1 MSELIFEAIEQ
12 FTQHQSLDTNQSL
25 RLFSSILQSSISPLQ
40 ISAFLTA
47 LKVKGENEAELY
59 GAIQALMAHHVPF
72 DIEDIKANA
81 IVADCCGT
89 GGDGQS
95 TLNISTAVAFIVST
109 QNIKIAKH
117 GNSAISSK
125 CGASDIIHELG
136 INVHASS
143 KQAITHLREDSLCFL
158 HAPNYHPITKKI
170 ATVRQSL
177 KYRTI
182 FNLLGPFVNP
192 AKPSYQLIGVYH
204 PKYTSIG
211 AKVLKQLGSKK
222 ALVIHGQ
229 GTDEL
234 AIHGTSRGHLL
245 NNGKI
250 KTFSISPEDVGL
262 KRYDL
267 NEIKG
272 GTVQYNKEALLQLLR
287 GYGAPAYRAIV
298 ALNAGALFFVT
309 GISNDIRS
317 GVVLAQQILNTDQ
330 GYQKVEAL
338 RRQKC

>member
-1 MSELIFEAIEQ
+1 MSELIIAAIEQ
-12 FTQHQSLDTNQSL
+12 FTQHRSLDTKQSQQ
-25 RLFSSILQSSISPLQ
+25 LFNSIFQNSTSPLQ

-47 LKVKGENEAELY
+47 LKVKGENEEELY
-59 GAIQALMAHHVPF
+59 GAIQALMANHVPF
-72 DIEDIKANA
+72 NIEEIKANA

-95 TLNISTAVAFIVST
+95 TLNISTAVAFIAST

-117 GNSAISSK
+117 GNKAISSK
-125 CGASDIIHELG
+125 CGASDITHELG

-143 KQAITHLREDSLCFL
+143 KQAIRHLREDNLCFL
-158 HAPNYHPITKKI
+158 HAPNYHPITQKMAPI
-170 ATVRQSL
+170 RQSL

-192 AKPSYQLIGVYH
+192 AKPPYQLIGVYH
-204 PKYTSIG
+204 PKYTAIG
-211 AKVLKQLGSKK
+211 AKVLKQLGSKR

-234 AIHGTSRGHLL
+234 AIHGTSTGHLL
-245 NNGKI
+245 RNGQI
-250 KTFSISPEDVGL
+250 QSFSISPEDVGL
-262 KRYDL
+262 KRYEL
-267 NEIKG
+267 KEIKG

-287 GYGAPAYRAIV
+287 GHGAPPYRAVV

-309 GISNDIRS
+309 GISSDIRS
-317 GVVLAQQILNTDQ
+317 GVALAQEILSTDL

>member
-12 FTQHQSLDTNQSL
+12 FTQHQSLDTNQSQH
-25 RLFSSILQSSISPLQ
+25 LFNCILQSNTSPLQ

-47 LKVKGENEAELY
+47 LKVKGENESELY
-59 GAIQALMAHHVPF
+59 GAIQALMTHHVPLNI
-72 DIEDIKANA
+72 DDIKENA

-95 TLNISTAVAFIVST
+95 TLNISTAVAFIAST

-117 GNSAISSK
+117 GNIAISSK

-136 INVHASS
+136 INIHASS
-143 KQAITHLREDSLCFL
+143 KQAIKHLREENLCFL
-158 HAPNYHPITKKI
+158 HAPNYHPITQTI
-170 ATVRQSL
+170 AAVRQSL

-192 AKPSYQLIGVYH
+192 AKPLYQLIGVYH
-204 PKYTSIG
+204 PKFTSIC
-211 AKVLKQLGSKK
+211 AKVLKQLGSKR

-234 AIHGTSRGHLL
+234 AINGISTGHLL
-245 NNGKI
+245 LNGQI
-250 KTFSISPEDVGL
+250 QSFSISPEDVGL
-262 KRYDL
+262 KRYEL

-272 GTVQYNKEALLQLLR
+272 GTVQYNKEALLQLLK
-287 GYGAPAYRAIV
+287 GHGAPAYRAVV
-298 ALNAGALFFVT
+298 ALNAGALFYIT
-309 GISNDIRS
+309 GISSDISS
-317 GVVLAQQILNTDQ
+317 GVALAQQILSTDQ
-330 GYQKVEAL
+330 GYQKIEAQ